1 MEEFTKQLSK
11 IEVTGTKSPKKQ
23 KVTNKE
29 QEIYNL
35 DLFYKEMSLLS
46 KHLSNTEKKIV
57 IKFCP
62 KYKS

>member
-35 DLFYKEMSLLS
+35 DLFD
-46 KHLSNTEKKIV
+46 
-57 IKFCP
+57 
-62 KYKS
+62 

>member
-23 KVTNKE
+23 KVTNIE

-35 DLFYKEMSLLS
+35 DLFD
-46 KHLSNTEKKIV
+46 
-57 IKFCP
+57 
-62 KYKS
+62 